1 MRHNIAIELISGPV
15 PYVTSDWQGIG
26 YIIKVM
32 NNGEEILTTDYR
44 IGIGHVNIKGN
55 RGFNLTR
62 DEMQFLEVWRSKPF
76 ANFKNKQLQTKI
88 ACKLA
93 KAQKVTP
100 KADDVI
106 YSLLSDS
113 DAIDYPTFDDWADSM
128 GYDKDSRKA
137 ESIYRACLYIG
148 LKMRVA
154 LGDKG
159 LADLREE
166 FQDY

>member
-1 MRHNIAIELISGPV
+1 MTHNITIDVISGPT

-26 YIIKVM
+26 YVVKVM
-32 NNGEEILTTDYR
+32 NNGKEILTTDYR
-44 IGIGHVNIKGN
+44 LGVGHIDLNGKVPSGLSSEEA
-55 RGFNLTR
+55 GFL
-62 DEMQFLEVWRSKPF
+62 VAWRRKTF
-76 ANFKNKQLQTKI
+76 ANFKNKQLQTEI

-93 KAQKVTP
+93 KAQKVVP

-106 YSLLSDS
+106 YSLLYDS
-113 DAIDYPTFDDWADSM
+113 DAIDYPTFEDWADCM

-137 ESIYRACLYIG
+137 ESIYRACLEIG
-148 LKMRVA
+148 LKMRAA

-159 LADLREE
+159 LADLREQ